1 MAAMN
6 LDVPSTR
13 VSSQRR
19 SSSLR
24 IVVATTTGFHLRHL
38 ARELIALG
46 HDVLYLTYLPKFR
59 IMRDDIAQAS
69 ACSYF
74 MRLQPWSTGALFR
87 YTPAVQKYCTEV
99 MLERTDDAIAED
111 VPPCDVF
118 IGLSSMAVK
127 SAEEA
132 RHKYGAKII
141 IDRGARHVL
150 SQSKLVSQ
158 DGGEPLTEFYIKR
171 ELASYAVADYIALPS
186 HHAVE
191 SFKDYGFSQNMLF
204 QNPYGVDLSTFVP
217 TPFTGK
223 PFKLLFVGGWS
234 YRKGVDILTKALEQ
248 LTDCSLTHAGMQ
260 VDVDYPTTDRFS
272 SLGHCNHAMLARI
285 YASHQILVLPSRED
299 GFGMV
304 LLEALASGLGIVAS
318 YKTGG
323 PDIKE
328 VIDNKKFVSLVEPG
342 NVEALVAGVRSMIKI
357 VAKQATDR
365 VILSMNDKKY
375 FSWAAYATRYAD
387 FLRSIL

>member
-1 MAAMN
+1 MTT
-6 LDVPSTR
+6 LS
-13 VSSQRR
+13 VSGAHPRISGQLN
-19 SSSLR
+19 SSGLR

-38 ARELIALG
+38 ARELIRLG
-46 HDVLYLTYLPKFR
+46 HDVRYLTYLPKFR
-59 IMRDDIAQAS
+59 ITRDGITKGNAS
-69 ACSYF
+69 SYF
-74 MRLQPWSTGALFR
+74 LRLQPWSTGALIR

-127 SAEEA
+127 SAEVA
-132 RHKYGAKII
+132 RRKYGAKII

-217 TPFTGK
+217 MPFTGK

-248 LTDCSLTHAGMQ
+248 LNDCSLTHAGMR

-272 SLGHCNHAMLARI
+272 ALGHCNHAMLARI

-318 YKTGG
+318 CKTGG
-323 PDIKE
+323 HDIKE
-328 VIDNKKFVSLVEPG
+328 VIGKKEFVSLVDPG
-342 NVEALVAGVRSMIKI
+342 NVEALVAGVRSMIEI

-365 VILSMNDKKY
+365 VILSIDDKKY
-375 FSWAAYATRYAD
+375 FSWAAYARRYAD
-387 FLRSIL
+387 FLSSIL